1 MYLPFARLRDL
12 NCWGV
17 TGMTDAVLEAIAAQ
31 GTLEDATPPPLLLE
45 TMNLGQCSQITDK
58 VNERNNTFEL

>member
-1 MYLPFARLRDL
+1 
-12 NCWGV
+12 
-17 TGMTDAVLEAIAAQ
+17 MTDAVLEAIAAQ